1 MCFHL
6 YFVNLFR
13 SLEFMF
19 VHGFYLSSIELVPV
33 ERIWSEHDFVIS
45 YPETRGWFN
54 MTECHVS
61 KITSIFLILFALDML
76 RNVKWNN
83 RNLIIKIR
91 CGVSEPTLGPG
102 ARQLDLTVPPDL
114 VSDTDRGWTLSR
126 IPRINWIYKY

>member
-1 MCFHL
+1 MRFHL

-45 YPETRGWFN
+45 YPEKRGWFN

-91 CGVSEPTLGPG
+91 CGVSERPRWSRSSTAG
-102 ARQLDLTVPPDL
+102 LDSPLT
-114 VSDTDRGWTLSR
+114 S
-126 IPRINWIYKY
+126 